1 MRRVGR
7 ASAPSHSEGD
17 ETDDSAPHLDID
29 EVGRRLH
36 ERGLRLSR
44 LKLAV
49 LGELARDDLPLTAE
63 EIAVRIGGETDPSPL
78 YRCLSSLEEGGIAV
92 RFYLSDGSRRWAL
105 SQALGGH
112 HDYFICADCST
123 IERLADCA
131 LGDAAEQAA
140 AARGASLLDHQ
151 VILRGICPSCR
162 PHDDPPATDPP
173 ATDPQLDRGP
183 LPHPK
188 AQSDAPRPGAAS

>member
-1 MRRVGR
+1 M
-7 ASAPSHSEGD
+7 D
-17 ETDDSAPHLDID
+17 EAAPHLDID

-49 LGELARDDLPLTAE
+49 LGELAKDDLPLSAE
-63 EIAVRIGGETDPSPL
+63 EIADRIGGDADPSPL
-78 YRCLSSLEEGGIAV
+78 YRCLSSLEEGGIVV

-112 HDYFICADCST
+112 HDYFICAGCAT

-140 AARGASLLDHQ
+140 AARGVSLLDHQ
-151 VILRGICPSCR
+151 VILRGICPSCQ
-162 PHDDPPATDPP
+162 PHDDGT
-173 ATDPQLDRGP
+173 G
-183 LPHPK
+183 
-188 AQSDAPRPGAAS
+188 SDSDERPGG